1 MHEPGS
7 STPPTAY
14 AARWARSTYSTP
26 RSTRPRYGPTYPARH
41 APTSPAQRVDVPSA
55 TGRRIQRYSP
65 RTPLAM
71 RGHTRRN
78 RSTYPAPRADERSA
92 TGRRTQRHGRRT
104 QHAMRGRIQRAG
116 RRAQRHGPTYPALQ
130 STNLARYARTY
141 PPQPVDVPNSTGR
154 RTQRNGSAHPPQ
166 RLDVPSA
173 ARRRTPRHGS
183 AYPRNA
189 PTYPAQ
195 QAVVPGATDRPTRQ
209 PDRDPAP
216 TSDRPGTAIHAPP
229 HNAQSPPR
237 LGGGE
242 TATGASGRTGARPR
256 EPSGTTPGAGTARRR
271 VQRAVPRK
279 GATAAAPRR
288 SRRTTQATFG
298 VRFQASS
305 RRPAYG
311 HGAPPAC
318 VQAREK
324 GSGKRHCGFSVKRCC
339 ATTARR
345 VVSRIRRCVVTQRSG
360 CFGGR
365 VPPHEEEPAERES

>member
-1 MHEPGS
+1 VPRADVSSATVHES
-7 STPPTAY
+7 
-14 AARWARSTYSTP
+14 RSLCADI
-26 RSTRPRYGPTYPARH
+26 PA
-41 APTSPAQRVDVPSA
+41 A
-55 TGRRIQRYSP
+55 TGRRTQ
-65 RTPLAM
+65 L
-71 RGHTRRN
+71 N
-78 RSTYPAPRADERSA
+78 RSTYPAQRLGPPTA
-92 TGRRTQRHGRRT
+92 TARRTQRR
-104 QHAMRGRIQRAG
+104 
-116 RRAQRHGPTYPALQ
+116 
-130 STNLARYARTY
+130 
-141 PPQPVDVPNSTGR
+141 
-154 RTQRNGSAHPPQ
+154 
-166 RLDVPSA
+166 
-173 ARRRTPRHGS
+173 
-183 AYPRNA
+183 A
-189 PTYPAQ
+189 PTYPAPR
-195 QAVVPGATDRPTRQ
+195 AVVPGATDRPTRQ

-279 GATAAAPRR
+279 EATAAAPRR